1 MSKVVQPLKQPD
13 SNIQSGADISDART
27 QGTERPQTPSNPKPG
42 SAAAAVACSAGNA
55 TLGCQQR
62 ITLSIF
68 FDGTGNNL
76 DADTHTEEHSNVA
89 RLFRAHPLDDDKRL
103 VYARY
108 VPGLGT
114 YFKDIG
120 DPGGTG
126 TGRGAGAY
134 GQERLDWAFK
144 ELGVILR
151 DAEAQASNNKNQIME
166 VRLAVFGFSRGATSA
181 RAFCRELQKA
191 CVGTRGNYKVRAGAL
206 GRSGIALK
214 GGYPIDV
221 YFLGIFDTV
230 ASVGVP
236 LAANNIA
243 AARRNENTWRGAGG
257 VGADNLTGLAF
268 GEPGADPSPGFADGH
283 ADWADGLHVAD
294 VVSQCLHVV
303 AGHEIRNSFPLDS
316 ALHGMSYPP
325 GVSEMVCPGV
335 HSDVGG
341 GYRQGEGGRNAM
353 LSRLP
358 LRVMLNAAVKAGV
371 PLLSLTQLSSASFD
385 NQRDFALDE
394 AGAKGYD
401 EMQTL
406 WTKYMGTVVAG
417 GQPLGAVVLSHMRQ
431 YWRYRITVAVERSNP
446 ANAERRVPRSWKK
459 RVLTPEQ
466 QAISSNEREFAK
478 SRESLEKDAE
488 EKHKAYAMVQAQRQ
502 GAEQALD
509 AARSSS
515 GYTNQIPMWK
525 SQVAELKARE
535 VLAYDQWRAAQA
547 KVDGAANDS
556 ELIENLD
563 DYDAWLL
570 QDAEWLYFQHHKYPE
585 RRMRPHYRALL
596 DAYEEVVKGNRP
608 LSRESDVYQF
618 FSRYVHD
625 SLAGFA
631 TDNTRPSDPRVI
643 YLGGD
648 VKYRYAKLEDAQ
660 ESVMTG

>member
-1 MSKVVQPLKQPD
+1 MSKTIQPLKQSG
-13 SNIQSGADISDART
+13 SNKQSGADIADLQT
-27 QGTERPQTPSNPKPG
+27 QATERPSAPASPKPE
-42 SAAAAVACSAGNA
+42 SAAAAVACSAGKA

-62 ITLSIF
+62 ITMSIF

-76 DADTHTEEHSNVA
+76 DADAHTDEHSNVA
-89 RLFRAHPLDDDKRL
+89 RLFRAHPRDDSNQQIF
-103 VYARY
+103 ARY

-114 YFKDIG
+114 YFKDVL
-120 DPGGTG
+120 DPGGTA

-144 ELGVILR
+144 ELANILR
-151 DAEAQASNNKNQIME
+151 AAEKRSADNKSQIIE
-166 VRLAVFGFSRGATSA
+166 VRLAVFGFSRGAASA
-181 RAFCRELQKA
+181 RAFCRELQKS
-191 CVGTRGNYKVRAGAL
+191 CVGTRGHHKVRAGAM
-206 GRSGIALK
+206 GSSGIALQ
-214 GGYPIDV
+214 GGYPIEV

-230 ASVGVP
+230 ASVGLP
-236 LAANNIA
+236 LAANNIT

-257 VGADNLTGLAF
+257 VGEDNLTGLAF
-268 GEPGADPSPGFADGH
+268 GEPGADPSPGMADGH
-283 ADWADGLHVAD
+283 ADWGDGLKVAD
-294 VVSQCLHVV
+294 MVSQCLHLT

-316 ALHGMSYPP
+316 ALHGMGYPP
-325 GVSEMVCPGV
+325 GVSEMVFPGV

-341 GYRQGEGGRNAM
+341 GYREGEGGRNSM
-353 LSRLP
+353 LSRVP

-371 PLLSLTQLSSASFD
+371 PLLSLTQLMQSSLSI
-385 NQRDFALDE
+385 QRDFALDE
-394 AGAKGYD
+394 ASTKAYAD
-401 EMQTL
+401 MLAL
-406 WTKYMGTVVAG
+406 WKKYMSTVVTG
-417 GQPLGAVVLSHMRQ
+417 GQPLGVVVLSHMRQ
-431 YWRYRITVAVERSNP
+431 YWKYRITVAVERSNP
-446 ANAERRVPRSWKK
+446 ANAERRVPRAWKK

-466 QAISSNEREFAK
+466 QTISNNEQQFAK
-478 SRESLEKDAE
+478 TRAALEADAA
-488 EKHKAYAMVQAQRQ
+488 EKRQTHAMVQAQRQ

-515 GYTNQIPMWK
+515 GYVNQVPMWK
-525 SQVAELKARE
+525 QQVTELTERE
-535 VLAYDQWRAAQA
+535 ANAYDQWRAAQA

-570 QDAEWLYFQHHKYPE
+570 QDAEWLHFQHHKYPE

-596 DAYEEVVKGNRP
+596 DAYEEVVKGKRP
-608 LSRESDVYQF
+608 LSRESEVYQF

-648 VKYRYAKLEDAQ
+648 LKYRYAKLEDAQ

>member
-1 MSKVVQPLKQPD
+1 MEQSGSYK
-13 SNIQSGADISDART
+13 QSGADVADLQT
-27 QGTERPQTPSNPKPG
+27 QATELPAAPAGPKPE
-42 SAAAAVACSAGNA
+42 SAAAAVACSAGKA
-55 TLGCQQR
+55 APGCQQR
-62 ITLSIF
+62 ITMSIF

-76 DADTHTEEHSNVA
+76 DADTHTDEHSNVA
-89 RLFRAHPLDDDKRL
+89 RLFRAHPRDDSSQQIF
-103 VYARY
+103 ARY

-120 DPGGTG
+120 DPGGTA

-144 ELGVILR
+144 ELANILST
-151 DAEAQASNNKNQIME
+151 AEKRAADNKSQIIE
-166 VRLAVFGFSRGATSA
+166 VRLAVFGFSRGAASA
-181 RAFCRELQKA
+181 RAFCRELQKS
-191 CVGTRGNYKVRAGAL
+191 CVGTRGHHKVRAGAM
-206 GRSGIALK
+206 GSSGIVLK
-214 GGYPIDV
+214 GGYPIEV
-221 YFLGIFDTV
+221 YFLGIFDSV
-230 ASVGVP
+230 ASVGLP

-257 VGADNLTGLAF
+257 VGEDNLTGLAF
-268 GEPGADPSPGFADGH
+268 GEPGADPSPGMADGH
-283 ADWADGLHVAD
+283 ADWADGLKVAD
-294 VVSQCLHVV
+294 VVSQCTHLV

-316 ALHGMSYPP
+316 ALHGMSYPL
-325 GVSEMVCPGV
+325 GVSEMVFPGV

-341 GYRQGEGGRNAM
+341 GYRQGEGGRNSM
-353 LSRLP
+353 LSRVP

-371 PLLSLTQLSSASFD
+371 PLPSLTQLSQASLD
-385 NQRDFALDE
+385 NQKDFALDE
-394 AGAKGYD
+394 AGAKAYAD
-401 EMQTL
+401 LLVL
-406 WTKYMGTVVAG
+406 WKKYMGTVVTG
-417 GQPLGAVVLSHMRQ
+417 GQPLGAVVLSHMRE
-431 YWRYRITVAVERSNP
+431 YWKYRITVAIERTNP
-446 ANAERRVPRSWKK
+446 ANAERRTPRALRK

-466 QAISSNEREFAK
+466 QTISNNEKEFAQT
-478 SRESLEKDAE
+478 RAVLETDAA
-488 EKHKAYAMVQAQRQ
+488 EKRRAYTALQAQRES
-502 GAEQALD
+502 AEQALE

-515 GYTNQIPMWK
+515 GYTNQVPLWK
-525 SQVAELKARE
+525 GQVDQLSRQETRAH
-535 VLAYDQWRAAQA
+535 DQWRAAQA

-570 QDAEWLYFQHHKYPE
+570 QDAEWLHFQHHKYPE

-596 DAYEEVVKGNRP
+596 DAYEEVVKGKRP

-648 VKYRYAKLEDAQ
+648 LKYRYAKLEEAQ

>member
-1 MSKVVQPLKQPD
+1 M
-13 SNIQSGADISDART
+13 
-27 QGTERPQTPSNPKPG
+27 
-42 SAAAAVACSAGNA
+42 
-55 TLGCQQR
+55 
-62 ITLSIF
+62 SIF

-76 DADTHTEEHSNVA
+76 DADTHTDEHSNVA
-89 RLFRAHPLDDDKRL
+89 RLFRAHPRDNRAQQIF
-103 VYARY
+103 ARY

-114 YFKDIG
+114 YFGDVG
-120 DPGGTG
+120 DPGGTA

-144 ELGVILR
+144 ELANILR
-151 DAEAQASNNKNQIME
+151 AAEKRMADNKSQIIE
-166 VRLAVFGFSRGATSA
+166 VRLAVFGFSRGAASA
-181 RAFCRELQKA
+181 RAFCRELQKS
-191 CVGTRGNYKVRAGAL
+191 CVGTRGNYKVRAGAM
-206 GRSGIALK
+206 GSSGIALK

-236 LAANNIA
+236 LAANNIT

-257 VGADNLTGLAF
+257 IGEDNLTGLAF
-268 GEPGADPSPGFADGH
+268 GEPGADPSPGMADGH
-283 ADWADGLHVAD
+283 GDWADGLQVAD
-294 VVSQCLHVV
+294 VVSQCLHLV

-316 ALHGMSYPP
+316 ALHGMSYPL
-325 GVSEMVCPGV
+325 GVSEMVLPGV

-353 LSRLP
+353 LSRVP
-358 LRVMLNAAVKAGV
+358 LRMMLNAAVKAGV
-371 PLLSLTQLSSASFD
+371 PLLSLTQLSSASLD

-394 AGAKGYD
+394 AGAKAYG
-401 EMQTL
+401 EMQSL
-406 WTKYMGTVVAG
+406 WTKYMGTVVTG

-446 ANAERRVPRSWKK
+446 ANAERRVPRAWKN

-466 QAISSNEREFAK
+466 QTISNNEREFAK
-478 SRESLEKDAE
+478 TRETLEKDAA
-488 EKHKAYAMVQAQRQ
+488 EKRKAHAMLQSQRQ

-515 GYTNQIPMWK
+515 GYANQVPMWK
-525 SQVAELKARE
+525 NQVTQLKAKE
-535 VLAYDQWRAAQA
+535 DLAYDQWRAAQA
-547 KVDGAANDS
+547 KVDGAANDG

-570 QDAEWLYFQHHKYPE
+570 QDAEWLHVQHHKNPQ

-608 LSRESDVYQF
+608 LSRESDLYKF
-618 FSRYVHD
+618 FNLYVHD

-648 VKYRYAKLEDAQ
+648 VKYRYAKLDGAKD
-660 ESVMTG
+660 SVMVG